1 MNFTD
6 NWNLNHTNWN
16 IYDPNTNNIYEIN
29 TFDDGNGGYQEYSNT
44 WLIYGDGYNGQ
55 KVALVNK
62 DNMNIQI
69 GSISRW
75 KVDLIINSNECPS

>member
-1 MNFTD
+1 MNFED
-6 NWNLNHTNWN
+6 KWNLNHSNWN
-16 IYDPNTNNIYEIN
+16 IYIPDSNKNYKIN
-29 TFDDGNGGYQEYSNT
+29 TFDDGKAKYKDYSNL

-75 KVDLIINSNECPS
+75 KVDLIINSNEYPS